1 MTQFLN
7 SKRRLIALSYLVRPN
22 MDSKMFKVYE
32 KSNMG
37 HVTFSALEINGL
49 KLLGCEN
56 IPGLSRIKQTVRY
69 FRHFFLF
76 TCSNWMEF

>member
-22 MDSKMFKVYE
+22 MDSKMFKGYE

-37 HVTFSALEINGL
+37 QTFCVRDKWIEITRL
-49 KLLGCEN
+49 
-56 IPGLSRIKQTVRY
+56 
-69 FRHFFLF
+69 
-76 TCSNWMEF
+76 